1 MTKQQRQGDVLVTR
15 AAELPAGAKQT
26 KTLTV
31 AYGEA
36 TGHHHTLTAGEVYLF
51 GDQQWVVVPEGGAE
65 LRHQEHG
72 ALVLDP
78 GVYQVD
84 LQVEVDPFT
93 GLDRRV
99 MD

>member
-1 MTKQQRQGDVLVTR
+1 MNEQKRQGDVLITR
-15 AAELPAGAKQT
+15 AAELPAGAQKA
-26 KTLTV
+26 KTRTV

-36 TGHHHTLTAGEVYLF
+36 TGHHHTLTAGEVYLV
-51 GDQQWVVVPEGGAE
+51 GNQQWVVVPESGAE

-84 LQVEVDPFT
+84 LQIEVDPFT
-93 GLDRRV
+93 GLARRV